1 MRLEVG
7 VAGWVL
13 LGADSEVEMIT
24 VQEVN
29 WGMLLELTTVE
40 EKRKQDWAE
49 GETELGALQ
58 RGRFFTVFLDLN
70 PRVDQSLE
78 AGCPEKGAGH

>member
-1 MRLEVG
+1 MRLGVG

-13 LGADSEVEMIT
+13 LGADSEVEIIP
-24 VQEVN
+24 VQEDN

-49 GETELGALQ
+49 GETELRALK
-58 RGRFFTVFLDLN
+58 RGRFFTVFLSLN
-70 PRVDQSLE
+70 PCVHQSLQ

>member
-1 MRLEVG
+1 MRVGVG

-13 LGADSEVEMIT
+13 LGADSEVEIIP
-24 VQEVN
+24 VQEDN

-49 GETELGALQ
+49 GETAGSSEA
-58 RGRFFTVFLDLN
+58 RKILD
-70 PRVDQSLE
+70 SF
-78 AGCPEKGAGH
+78 PEFKPSC